1 MFDLIYSRHVVADLK
16 QEGIQELARHLKSEG
31 LFVALEPDYSICRV
45 YGLPHLD
52 AHYRREGEI
61 GFDSGLSGGNLR
73 HLLREAKLKVESFDP
88 RFHIFTEQDTKWVTF
103 AKKRLAAAY
112 EEEIPR
118 VEAMRFR
125 RGSHWVD
132 ERIARLKDQV
142 NELEHLTRRHR
153 FTNIYIQF
161 IAKAIK

>member
-1 MFDLIYSRHVVADLK
+1 
-16 QEGIQELARHLKSEG
+16 
-31 LFVALEPDYSICRV
+31 
-45 YGLPHLD
+45 
-52 AHYRREGEI
+52 
-61 GFDSGLSGGNLR
+61 
-73 HLLREAKLKVESFDP
+73 LKVQSFDP

-103 AKKRLAAAY
+103 AKKRLSAAY

-142 NELEHLTRRHR
+142 NELEQLTRRHR

-161 IAKAIK
+161 LAKAIK